1 MATKKKSSK
10 DFETEIL
17 DLMDEFHKIQSTR
30 NKTYASLQKEIKNAS
45 IKTAT
50 NVPELKSRL
59 LELEVK
65 KFEKFLEVILLVRN
79 IGTKGGYQKRHLI
92 SEVENYVVNK
102 REYDELKNP
111 ALIFKRI
118 NK

>member
-1 MATKKKSSK
+1 MATKNKLSK
-10 DFETEIL
+10 NFETEIL
-17 DLMDEFHKIQSTR
+17 DLMSEFEKIQLTR
-30 NKTYASLQKEIKNAS
+30 KKTWATLQKEIKNAP

-50 NVPELKSRL
+50 NVSELRERV

-79 IGTKGGYQKRHLI
+79 IGTKGGYQKRHFI
-92 SEVENYVVNK
+92 SEVLKYIDNK
-102 REYDELKNP
+102 EEYEELKNP
-111 ALIFKRI
+111 ALFFKRI